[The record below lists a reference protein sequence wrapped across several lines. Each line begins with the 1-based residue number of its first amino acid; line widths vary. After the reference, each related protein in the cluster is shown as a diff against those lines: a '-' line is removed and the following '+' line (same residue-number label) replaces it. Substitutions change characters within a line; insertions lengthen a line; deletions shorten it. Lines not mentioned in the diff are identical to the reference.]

1 MKGLEGLVREALI
14 ARKLGDAV
22 PAAPGFVSFLELLL
36 RANAGVNLVSRR
48 EAVPEVLVARHLLDA
63 LEALPFLP
71 SPGARRLRLLDIGS
85 GGGFPAIPLLL
96 ARRDLDGVL
105 VESVGKKARYLEEAV
120 GVLGLTAR
128 VVNARFPD
136 PALELM
142 RKAPPCDLLT
152 SRAVAGA
159 GELVRAAR
167 PGLARGAIALLWT
180 TEPLLGNVREAL
192 PGASVVFQRSPGAD
206 VRGLARVECFT

>member
-1 MKGLEGLVREALI
+1 VTGLEGLVREALI
-14 ARKLGDAV
+14 ARKLGDAFPAV
-22 PAAPGFVSFLELLL
+22 PGLASFLELLL
-36 RANAGVNLVSRR
+36 RANAGVNLVSRK
-48 EAVPEVLVARHLLDA
+48 EAVPEVLVARHLIDA
-63 LEALPFLP
+63 LEALPLLP
-71 SPGARRLRLLDIGS
+71 PPGTRRLRLMDIGS

-105 VESVGKKARYLEEAV
+105 VESVGKKARFLTEAV

-128 VVNARFPD
+128 VVNARFPG

-142 RKAPPCDLLT
+142 SRTLPCDLLT

-167 PGLARGAIALLWT
+167 PRLARGAIALLWT
-180 TEPLLGNVREAL
+180 TEPLLENVRRAL
-192 PGASVVFQRSPGAD
+192 PGAGVVFRKSPGAD
-206 VRGLARVECFT
+206 LRGIARVEGFT

>member
-14 ARKLGDAV
+14 DRRLVDAV
-22 PAAPGFVSFLELLL
+22 PVSPGLASFLELLL
-36 RANAGVNLVSRR
+36 RANAGINLVSRK
-48 EAVPEVLVARHLLDA
+48 EAVPEVLVARHLIDA
-63 LEALPFLP
+63 LEALPLLP
-71 SPGARRLRLLDIGS
+71 PPGARRLRLLDIGS

-105 VESVGKKARYLEEAV
+105 VESVGKKARFLEEAV
-120 GVLGLTAR
+120 GALGLTAR
-128 VVNARFPD
+128 VVNARFPG

-142 RKAPPCDLLT
+142 RKALPCDLLT

-167 PGLARGAIALLWT
+167 PGLARGAVALLWT
-180 TEPLLGNVREAL
+180 TEPLLGNVRRAL
-192 PGASVVFQRSPGAD
+192 PGASVDFRKSPGAEL
-206 VRGLARVECFT
+206 RGVARVECFT

>member
-1 MKGLEGLVREALI
+1 MVREALI

-22 PAAPGFVSFLELLL
+22 PASPGLASFLELLL
-36 RANAGVNLVSRR
+36 RANAGVNLVSRK
-48 EAVPEVLVARHLLDA
+48 EAVPEVLVARHLIDA
-63 LEALPFLP
+63 LEALPLLP

-96 ARRDLDGVL
+96 VRRDLDGVL
-105 VESVGKKARYLEEAV
+105 VESVGKKARFLEEIV
-120 GVLGLTAR
+120 GALGLTAR
-128 VVNARFPD
+128 VVNARFPG

-142 RKAPPCDLLT
+142 KKSLPCDLLT

-167 PGLARGAIALLWT
+167 PGLAREAIALLWT
-180 TEPLLGNVREAL
+180 TEPLLGTVRRAL
-192 PGASVVFQRSPGAD
+192 PGVSVVFRRSPGTAL
-206 VRGLARVECFT
+206 RGIARVECFT